1 MKISLAS
8 ANPAMVSIFKDPRQ
22 MITLD
27 ANFIIPPY
35 RRAARFGIAFSK
47 FKTIWLDPIFD
58 TFQNLAIHEAV
69 YDEFVDGAIKLFVDR
84 QIDHRPSKLIIHK
97 DASLTPEEHILRNT
111 IEDLLSPYTNYSP
124 MANNK
129 ADCGEVKS
137 LSYMAVK
144 GLIYFAAHDANAIQL
159 IEKSEAWNTGLDQ
172 IQAIKMYELI
182 YYLYKIEKSSKDN
195 LRMLYRYQYYL
206 TKTERSCNPEWGEFI
221 HEMEKLYS
229 ICITAQ

>member
-1 MKISLAS
+1 MNISLAS
-8 ANPAMVSIFKDPRQ
+8 ANPAMVSIFKDPHQ
-22 MITLD
+22 IITLD

-35 RRAARFGIAFSK
+35 RRAARFEIAFPK

-58 TFQNLAIHEAV
+58 TFHNLAIHEAV
-69 YDEFVDGAIKLFVDR
+69 YDEFIDDSIKSFVDR
-84 QIDHRPSKLIIHK
+84 QIHDRSPKLIIHT
-97 DASLTPEEHILRNT
+97 DASLSPDEHVLRDT
-111 IEDLLSPYTNYSP
+111 IEELLSPYTNYSP

-129 ADCGEVKS
+129 ADRGEVKS
-137 LSYMAVK
+137 LSFMAVK
-144 GLIYFAAHDANAIQL
+144 GLLYFAAHDANAIQL

-206 TKTERSCNPEWGEFI
+206 TKTERSSNPEWGNFI
-221 HEMEKLYS
+221 REMEKLYAS
-229 ICITAQ
+229 FFILQ